1 MIQLTEV
8 QTQLFSTFR
17 RRSKFPLHNSQR
29 KILLISGDL
38 FLLNLALL
46 SGLILNPDISLFS
59 LVIAPH
65 PVWFALLTFLWLIIG
80 LAFDNY
86 EIAQAARV
94 SSSTLGIV
102 KTLLIVGVIYTP
114 VVLLYSPLSEWPRF
128 LLAGTLA
135 ASLIIFWR
143 IVYAIALVRPNFQR
157 RALIMGTGLAGRT
170 IAKAI
175 EEHDS
180 GYEIAGYIASNAY
193 ERERDI
199 KDVTLFDKWN
209 NLPEFV
215 RELSVSDIV
224 LSSPGAMH
232 SDQIRAVLACFEQ
245 GVRIVRMSDLFE
257 EITGRIPVEHI
268 GEDWL
273 ASLPVDWDSKGLYL
287 IVKRAMDIVITCFG
301 ILFLLPIFPIIALA
315 IKLDSSGPVFYRPER
330 LGQGGKTF
338 RLWKFRTMVVNAD
351 RIGDPTFTSKND
363 RRITRVGRILRLA
376 HIDELPQFINI
387 IQGQLSLVG
396 PRPERYVPELE
407 ERIPF
412 YRARYAVKPG
422 ATGWALVKQGYAEGL
437 EGSLIKLQYD
447 LYYIKHQSLI
457 FDIVILC
464 KSVVHMLTMGGQ

>member
-1 MIQLTEV
+1 M
-8 QTQLFSTFR
+8 
-17 RRSKFPLHNSQR
+17 HNSQR
-29 KILLISGDL
+29 KLLLISVDL
-38 FLLNLALL
+38 FLLNVALM
-46 SGLILNPDISLFS
+46 SGLILNPDITLFS
-59 LVIAPH
+59 TTIAPH
-65 PVWFALLTFLWLIIG
+65 PLWFATLTFLWLTIG
-80 LAFDNY
+80 SAFDNY
-86 EIAQAARV
+86 EIQQAARV
-94 SSSTLGIV
+94 SSGILGII
-102 KTLLIVGVIYTP
+102 KTLLIVGVIYAP
-114 VVLLYSPLSEWPRF
+114 VVLLYSPMSEWPRF

-135 ASLIIFWR
+135 ASLIILWR
-143 IVYAIALVRPNFQR
+143 IIYAIVLVRPNFQR
-157 RALIMGTGLAGRT
+157 RALIVGTGPAGHT

-180 GYEIAGYIASNAY
+180 GYEIIGYVASNAF

-209 NLPEFV
+209 NLPGFV
-215 RELSVSDIV
+215 QEHNVSDIV
-224 LSSPGAMH
+224 LSFPGALQ

-245 GVRIVRMSDLFE
+245 GVRIVRMPDLFE
-257 EITGRIPVEHI
+257 EITGRIPVEYI

-273 ASLPVDWDSKGLYL
+273 ASLPIDWDSKGLYL

-315 IKLDSSGPVFYRPER
+315 IKLDSPGPVFYRPER

-351 RIGDPTFTSKND
+351 RIGDPTFTSKKD
-363 RRITRVGRILRLA
+363 QRITKVGRILRLA

-387 IQGQLSLVG
+387 ILGQLSLVG
-396 PRPERYVPELE
+396 PRPERYVPKLE
-407 ERIPF
+407 DSIPY

-437 EGSLIKLQYD
+437 EGTLIKLQYD

-457 FDIVILC
+457 FDIIILC
-464 KSVVHMLTMGGQ
+464 KSAIHMLTMGGR